1 MSTTLYDRDFL
12 QRLNRLSLTRSFTPQ
27 TDVDWNAA
35 TTDEEYDSLYP
46 VWSLFVGSG
55 LDTHLDAAAR
65 VRFVKYQQM
74 NLMLFTGLLE
84 RHAIGELARLY
95 DLDARGEFSEYVGHF
110 IKEEIYH
117 HELFRRAAAK
127 ILDSMPGAPPIPTRA
142 IDRSLRQL
150 FGTLGFVPFRRL
162 RITLTFT
169 LFQFAERVTIQAH
182 RMVSE
187 RIGRRE
193 GFVNQVWAFHV
204 LDEARHVAFDNLVLE
219 RNRLPWGTRWLT
231 RAIAGL
237 LGVWLSL
244 LLNANEVWIGRQVG
258 IPARLWMLPRLMRGT
273 QAAFKHRVFGL
284 LKAALAGRLIEDKED
299 LS

>member
-1 MSTTLYDRDFL
+1 MSTTLDDRDFL

-27 TDVDWNAA
+27 TDVDWTAV
-35 TTDEEYDSLYP
+35 TTDEEYESLYP

-55 LDTHLDAAAR
+55 LDEHLDPAGR

-84 RHAIGELARLY
+84 RHGIGELARLY
-95 DLDARGEFSEYVGHF
+95 DLDDRGEFAEYVSHF

-117 HELFRRAAAK
+117 HELFRRAAGQ
-127 ILDSMPGAPPIPTRA
+127 ILATMPGAPPLPTGA
-142 IDRSLRQL
+142 MDRSLRLL
-150 FGTLGFVPFRRL
+150 FGALGLVPWRRL
-162 RITLTFT
+162 RTTLTFT

-182 RMVSE
+182 RMVQE
-187 RIGRRE
+187 RVPRRD
-193 GFVNQVWAFHV
+193 GFINQVWAFHT

-219 RNRLPWGTRWLT
+219 RNRLPWGLRWLP
-231 RAIAGL
+231 RAIAAP

-244 LLNANEVWIGRQVG
+244 LLNANEVWIGRQLG
-258 IPARLWMLPRLMRGT
+258 MKARLWMLPRLMRRT
-273 QAAFKHRVFGL
+273 RATFKHRVFGL
-284 LKAALAGRLIEDKED
+284 LKAALAGGRIEEED